1 MDVSTTGVAA
11 LGGTSL
17 VEATVLTS
25 SLSSLAPLSPGIVG
39 AGGQSGEVLP
49 LEVAKPLAQSTL
61 TIAASTSTG
70 GHAACATRRELWG
83 SSLLPP

>member
-25 SLSSLAPLSPGIVG
+25 SLPSLAPLSPGIVG
-39 AGGQSGEVLP
+39 VGGQSGEVLP
-49 LEVAKPLAQSTL
+49 LEEPSPWH
-61 TIAASTSTG
+61 S
-70 GHAACATRRELWG
+70 
-83 SSLLPP
+83 

>member
-39 AGGQSGEVLP
+39 VGGQSGEVLP
-49 LEVAKPLAQSTL
+49 LEEPSPWH
-61 TIAASTSTG
+61 S
-70 GHAACATRRELWG
+70 
-83 SSLLPP
+83 